1 MKSGE
6 ILVNAYIPLFFKHCI
21 KTNLMGEF
29 TKNETTDS
37 GVYLHTRPI
46 H

>member
-6 ILVNAYIPLFFKHCI
+6 ILVNAYIPPFFKHCI
-21 KTNLMGEF
+21 KKNMMGEC
-29 TKNETTDS
+29 TKNETTDCV
-37 GVYLHTRPI
+37 VYLHMCPI